1 MSLELQVNQQVGLLN
16 WNFEELNKQLD
27 VELKR
32 FDGLVITEDEIKTG
46 KAMRASLNNLAKAIE
61 AKRREVKKEFCAPY
75 DEFESQTKVLTQKIN
90 RVSLGIDAQIKDFE
104 EKEKQAKKQEI
115 FDYFASLN
123 FRLVPIEKLWDE
135 KWLNKGCSE
144 KSWKEQLSAKIEKI
158 KVDLAIISQ
167 MEAEDK
173 ETLKAMYLDCLDVST
188 AKHRYDEQVER
199 KRKLEEARKAAELRR
214 QEAEPVNV
222 QIYQKPA
229 ETPVS
234 GGEKVEELYTRAFRV
249 VGCTRQQI
257 IDLGNFMNAHGIRF
271 EKIEEEK

>member
-1 MSLELQVNQQVGLLN
+1 MSLELQVNQQVGLLD

-32 FDGLVITEDEIKTG
+32 FDGLVITEYEIKTG

-75 DEFESQTKVLTQKIN
+75 DEFESQTKVLTQKIS

-115 FDYFASLN
+115 VDYFDTLN
-123 FRLVPIEKLWDE
+123 FRLIPLEKLWE
-135 KWLNKGCSE
+135 NSWLNKTCSE
-144 KSWKEQLSAKIEKI
+144 KSWKEQLSGKIEKI
-158 KVDLAIISQ
+158 KVDLAIIGQ

-188 AKHRYDEQVER
+188 AKRRYDDQIER
-199 KRKLEEARKAAELRR
+199 KRKLEEARKTAELQRKESA
-214 QEAEPVNV
+214 QANV
-222 QIYQKPA
+222 PIYQKPA

-234 GGEKVEELYTRAFRV
+234 GGEKAGELYTRAFRV
-249 VGCTRQQI
+249 VGCTKQQI
-257 IDLGNFMNAHGIRF
+257 IDLGNWMNAHGIKF
-271 EKIEEEK
+271 EKITEEE

>member
-1 MSLELQVNQQVGLLN
+1 MSLELQVNQQVGLLD

-75 DEFESQTKVLTQKIN
+75 DEFESQTKVLTQKIS

-115 FDYFASLN
+115 VDYFDTLN
-123 FRLVPIEKLWDE
+123 FRLIPLEKLWE
-135 KWLNKGCSE
+135 NSWLNKTCSE

-158 KVDLAIISQ
+158 KVDLAIIGQ

-173 ETLKAMYLDCLDVST
+173 ETLKVIYLDCLDVST
-188 AKHRYDEQVER
+188 AKRRYDEQVER
-199 KRKLEEARKAAELRR
+199 KRKLEEARKEAELRR

-222 QIYQKPA
+222 PIYQKPA